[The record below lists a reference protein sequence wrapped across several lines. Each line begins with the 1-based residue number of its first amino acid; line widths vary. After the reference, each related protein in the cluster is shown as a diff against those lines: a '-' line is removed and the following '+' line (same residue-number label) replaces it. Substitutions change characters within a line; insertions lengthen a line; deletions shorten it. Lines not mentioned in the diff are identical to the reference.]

1 MIILTY
7 TSSNNQFFRKIG
19 LSSSQNST
27 HHQTQDLVC
36 VGLNFPIIISA
47 TLLDKNSVL
56 AVKLMAV
63 WDFLALF
70 PCLETPC
77 GLTPEWIG
85 IHFGWGVYNKFI
97 SKCPFGVKNSSKK
110 PTKYLPYFC
119 PSLFLKDRAEIGQKF
134 RWFFGR
140 SFDTKRTFWN

>member
-85 IHFGWGVYNKFI
+85 IHFGWGVYNLLLRSYSPLVFKIQSEKTLKKTSI
-97 SKCPFGVKNSSKK
+97 SMTFPCVFRFLSCVFRFRSSE
-110 PTKYLPYFC
+110 T
-119 PSLFLKDRAEIGQKF
+119 
-134 RWFFGR
+134 
-140 SFDTKRTFWN
+140 

>member
-85 IHFGWGVYNKFI
+85 IHFGWGVYNLKVSSFQNVLLVSKLLPKNQRIYFWI
-97 SKCPFGVKNSSKK
+97 SA
-110 PTKYLPYFC
+110 L
-119 PSLFLKDRAEIGQKF
+119 I
-134 RWFFGR
+134 FFAASRGLSR
-140 SFDTKRTFWN
+140 SFLSFLGT